1 MLQYQA
7 HILLKTQF
15 DSILTNIAPPLV
27 LLKQPINEH
36 SCIYNELLID
46 EAYQYDHNQNII
58 IHIKTNINI
67 QFSC

>member
-1 MLQYQA
+1 MLQLQA
-7 HILLKTQF
+7 HILLRTQF
-15 DSILTNIAPPLV
+15 DSTLTYIAPPSV
-27 LLKQPINEH
+27 LLKQSINEH

-46 EAYQYDHNQNII
+46 EGYQYDHNQYII